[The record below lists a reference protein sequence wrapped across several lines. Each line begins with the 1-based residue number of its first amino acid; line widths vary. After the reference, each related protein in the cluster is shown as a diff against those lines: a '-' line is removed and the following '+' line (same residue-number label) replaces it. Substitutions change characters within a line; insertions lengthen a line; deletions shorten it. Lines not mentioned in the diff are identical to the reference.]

1 MRDYYIFKSGRI
13 KRKDN
18 SIMFEYLEDGRK
30 NRVPI
35 PVNDIDSIYL
45 FGEVDLNTKLLNF
58 FSQNNIM
65 INFFNYYGYFT
76 GTFYPKEFLNS
87 GEIIVKQVSHYT
99 SSKKRF
105 AIAKEPACISSQLW
119 DLKANIESL

>member
-65 INFFNYYGYFT
+65 INFLVVPTKQCRFENTALFYFVNT
-76 GTFYPKEFLNS
+76 
-87 GEIIVKQVSHYT
+87 
-99 SSKKRF
+99 
-105 AIAKEPACISSQLW
+105 
-119 DLKANIESL
+119 

>member
-18 SIMFEYLEDGRK
+18 SVMFEYLEDGRK

-58 FSQNNIM
+58 FSQN
-65 INFFNYYGYFT
+65 
-76 GTFYPKEFLNS
+76 
-87 GEIIVKQVSHYT
+87 
-99 SSKKRF
+99 
-105 AIAKEPACISSQLW
+105 
-119 DLKANIESL
+119 